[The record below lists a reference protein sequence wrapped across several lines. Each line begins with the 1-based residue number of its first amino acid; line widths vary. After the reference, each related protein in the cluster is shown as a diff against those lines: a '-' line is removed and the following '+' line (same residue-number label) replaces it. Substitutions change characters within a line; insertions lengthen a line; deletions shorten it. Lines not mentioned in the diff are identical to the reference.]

1 MGNRLKKWTV
11 VCLTAAM
18 LIGGTAIYSTPVAY
32 AEEGIYFPDA
42 NLKRALIANGV
53 DANKDGQITKEEMA
67 LRADP
72 NHIGTGLD
80 KLRLNGYN
88 ITDLTGIEYAVNVRS
103 LELHSNPLTN
113 LSPLREM
120 KQLELITLAETN
132 VTDLSPLTGM
142 TNMRLID
149 LHRSKVADLTPVSTM
164 SGLKSIIISF
174 TNVSDIGP
182 LAGLRELISVSADS
196 AKVSNLSALAT
207 LPYLREINFTN
218 NRISDLS
225 PLNSIQY
232 LERVSLAHNQ
242 IASIAPLARQANLQ
256 YADLAEN
263 QIADV
268 TPLQGLNKLN
278 MLLMDDNQ
286 ITDISALSELTQ
298 LNGLY
303 LSKNKIG
310 DLQPLSKLTQLKRLY
325 LGGNQISN
333 IQALAGLTLIEDLLL
348 SDNRITDITPIGN
361 MLKLRYL
368 YLSNNTFTDMS
379 VLSRTKELYE
389 LYIDG
394 NPIKDYSVL
403 RQLTKLVKLVADT
416 DGKDQLKP
424 GEIEVKDGG
433 VYNHDV
439 TINFD
444 KGQATLNDKPI
455 QSGTVISAE
464 GSYALILTEVV
475 GITKTIN
482 FRIDKTAPKITGVKD
497 GGVHREELKV
507 RFNEGEATLNGVK
520 TPAFFWV
527 DQFTGENIYELII
540 AEDGK
545 YKLVVTD
552 LAGNESTVS
561 FEMNLSN
568 SLVSGVSNNGVYNSK
583 RMIMFKRGTATLNG
597 QPFPNGGVVSEP
609 GKYTLIIT
617 EDNGKVTTLTFTIQG
632 TDNGGGT
639 DESGTSVELKG
650 VSSWAKDDISYA
662 QRIGLSNPVEKAN
675 FSSMVTRQQFAAIA
689 LKLYEALTN
698 EQVQAVGNNPF
709 TDTSNV
715 DVLKA
720 YQVGIVNGTSK
731 ATFSPDALITR
742 EQLATMLKRVVDE
755 ARATLPKGVQKGF
768 KDKQQFSP
776 YAVDAINYLS
786 AIDVVKGLTASTFG
800 SKQNASI
807 EQAVV
812 MAKRIHVLAAE
823 MGSDTGNSDNK
834 NSNRGNGGTDS
845 NSGNNG
851 DGSNGGTPTKPEVN
865 PGTAQEFGSGSMFA
879 RYVSRVDKQYMSN
892 MESEDINIY
901 ALKNDQ
907 AFIMPAYSAIYVTVM
922 SEGDGSPKRNNAK
935 LLIANM
941 TDQPKRIEAGAI
953 QFSLEGLFKDN
964 WGSFTNPDG
973 TKGVVRSVGPY
984 VNLAIFN
991 GPADTSK
998 SYYDLENEGNFID
1011 TGSWFEVRYKKN

>member
-1 MGNRLKKWTV
+1 MGNRLKKWTA
-11 VCLTAAM
+11 VCLTASM
-18 LIGGTAIYSTPVAY
+18 LILGTAIYSTPVAY

-53 DANKDGQITKEEMA
+53 DVNKDGQITKEEMA

-72 NHIGTGLD
+72 HRFATGLD
-80 KLRLNGYN
+80 SLKLGGYN

-103 LELHSNPLTN
+103 LELQRNPLTD

-120 KQLELITLAETN
+120 KQLEFISLSETN
-132 VTDLSPLTGM
+132 VSDLSPLTGM
-142 TNMRLID
+142 TNMGLID
-149 LHRSKVADLTPVSTM
+149 LHQSKVTDLTPVSTM
-164 SGLKSIIISF
+164 SGLKAITISY

-182 LAGLRELISVSADS
+182 LAGLKEMVAVFADS
-196 AKVSNLSALAT
+196 AKVSDLSALAT
-207 LPYLREINFTN
+207 LPYLRDINFTN

-232 LERVSLAHNQ
+232 LEQVSLEHNQ
-242 IASIAPLARQANLQ
+242 ITSIAPLARQRNLE
-256 YADLAEN
+256 YVDLTGN
-263 QIADV
+263 QIADI
-268 TPLQGLNKLN
+268 TPLQGLNKLR
-278 MLLMDDNQ
+278 MLLLDDNQ
-286 ITDISALSELTQ
+286 ITNISALSELTQ

-303 LSKNKIG
+303 LSMNKIS
-310 DLQPLSKLTQLKRLY
+310 DLQPLSKLTQLKVLY

-333 IQALAGLTLIEDLLL
+333 IQELTGLTLIEDLLL
-348 SDNRITDITPIGN
+348 ADNQITDITPIGN
-361 MLKLRYL
+361 MPKLQYL
-368 YLSNNTFTDMS
+368 YLSNNAITDIS
-379 VLSRTKELYE
+379 VLSHTKEIGE

-403 RQLTKLVKLVADT
+403 RQLTKLYRLFADT
-416 DGKDQLKP
+416 EGKDQLKP
-424 GEIEVKDGG
+424 GEIEVRNGG
-433 VYNHDV
+433 VYSHDV

-444 KGQATLNDKPI
+444 KGQAILNDKPI
-455 QSGTVISAE
+455 QSGTVVSAE
-464 GSYALILTEVV
+464 GSYTLTLTEVV
-475 GITKTIN
+475 GITKTIH
-482 FRIDKTAPKITGVKD
+482 FYIDKTAPKITGVKD
-497 GGVHREELKV
+497 GDVHREELKV

-520 TPAFFWV
+520 TTAFFWV
-527 DQFTGENIYELII
+527 DQVTGENIYELTI

-552 LAGNESTVS
+552 AAGNESTVS

-568 SLVSGVSNNGVYNSK
+568 SLVSGVSNNSVYNYE

-597 QPFPNGGVVSEP
+597 QPFRNGGVVSEP

-617 EDNGKVTTLTFTIQG
+617 EGNGKVTTLTFTIQG

-639 DESGTSVELKG
+639 DESGISGELKG
-650 VSSWAKDDISYA
+650 VSAWAKDDISYA
-662 QRIGLSNPVEKAN
+662 QRIGLSNPVAKAN

-698 EQVQAVGNNPF
+698 EQVQAAGNNPF

-720 YQVGIVNGTSK
+720 YQLGIVNGTSK
-731 ATFSPDALITR
+731 DTFSPEALITR

-755 ARATLPKGVQKGF
+755 AGTTLPKGEQKGF

-776 YAVDAINYLS
+776 YAVDAINYMS
-786 AIDVVKGLTASTFG
+786 EIDVVKGLTATTFG

-823 MGSDTGNSDNK
+823 MG
-834 NSNRGNGGTDS
+834 GNGGTDS
-845 NSGNNG
+845 NNGNNG
-851 DGSNGGTPTKPEVN
+851 DESNGGTQPAKPEVN
-865 PGTAQEFGSGSMFA
+865 PGTAQEFGSGDMFA
-879 RYVSRVDKQYMSN
+879 RYVSRVDKQLVSMT
-892 MESEDINIY
+892 ESKDINIY

-907 AFIMPAYSAIYVTVM
+907 AFTIPAYSAIYVAVM
-922 SEGDGSPKRNNAK
+922 YVGDGSPKRNNAK

-953 QFSLEGLFKDN
+953 QISLEELFKDN
-964 WGSFTNPDG
+964 WGSSMMPDG
-973 TKGVVRSVGPY
+973 TKGVVHSVGPY

-998 SYYDLENEGNFID
+998 SYEDLENEGSIID
-1011 TGSWFEVRYKKN
+1011 NGSWFEVRYKKN